1 MKIIKDSLYG
11 FGLLGFLSLNFAP
24 LTAVAQDSPVKSVND
39 VIRVLNDIV
48 GWAYKIFF
56 IVAVMFVIFAAYK
69 FLFAQ
74 EDPEKIKSAKNQVIY
89 AVIAIIIALL
99 AISFDVIIKDFLGGS
114 QSGGSSSETK
124 DSSSGGSSSETK
136 DSSSGGSFPWMIGS

>member
-74 EDPEKIKSAKNQVIY
+74 EDPEKIKSAKNQIIY
-89 AVIAIIIALL
+89 AVVAIIIALL
-99 AISFDVIIKDFLGGS
+99 SVSFDVIIKNFLGGS
-114 QSGGSSSETK
+114 
-124 DSSSGGSSSETK
+124 
-136 DSSSGGSFPWMIGS
+136 